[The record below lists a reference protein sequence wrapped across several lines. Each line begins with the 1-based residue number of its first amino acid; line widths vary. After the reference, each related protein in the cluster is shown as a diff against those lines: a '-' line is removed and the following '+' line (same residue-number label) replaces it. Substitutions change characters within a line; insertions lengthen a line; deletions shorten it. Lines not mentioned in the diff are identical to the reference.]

1 MFIPYLFKEDCRIYD
16 EDEYTE
22 MDEYFNTTMI
32 FPLEAE

>member
-1 MFIPYLFKEDCRIYD
+1 
-16 EDEYTE
+16 